1 MVDKLKFPHSISLK
15 WLFSIPVVVLLIC
28 VVGTVGVVS
37 FYNGQNAVNE
47 VASQLR
53 NENMARIQTHLD
65 NFLTA
70 PGFIHQTSLN
80 LIEEGLLDVSDVHQM
95 QQFFLDQVQVHG
107 TISSM
112 YFGNPT
118 GGIVGAGREG
128 AAEDLYFYSTEDFKT
143 GTFDKYRTDVE
154 GNNQGLLIS
163 IPNFD
168 ARTRPWYTSALNSE
182 DTTWSDVYILST
194 EQDMAIAVSQ
204 VVHDTGGNVL
214 GVLSVDIFLSHL
226 SDFLENIEISPSGQS
241 FILDRSGMLIASSTG
256 EDLVLTSGDTG
267 SLEGKIALQSGN
279 PVIAQTAQF
288 LLENFGSFDQA
299 EGDEQL
305 TYKID
310 GERQF
315 VNVHPMG
322 KASPVDWMVVVVVPE
337 SDFMAHL
344 EFSNRYTIGTI
355 FLTTIAAG
363 VGGILLSQWIL
374 RPIFQISGITKEL
387 SHGDIRTVVDVP
399 KTRIREI
406 QDLADSFQ
414 FMNMQLKEKVNRLD
428 REIEIRRQTEGE
440 LQAEKEFIETALNT
454 QTDTFFVFDLES
466 RKALRWNKAFQE
478 TCEYTDEEIAEIALP
493 YSYFSRKDQRV
504 FYKALKKVL
513 KNGIAVAELTMITKN
528 GKRIPFE
535 YIAGMF
541 NSKEEGKKYLL
552 AIGRDITARLENEE
566 KIRALNDD
574 LEQRVVERTAKLE
587 AVNQELKSFS
597 YSISH
602 DLRAPIR
609 AITGFSAILEEE
621 YGKFLDA
628 SGLDY
633 LHRVQNGAEKMN
645 QLVDDLLLLSRL
657 GNKDISPE
665 EVNVT
670 EISRRVFQELIE
682 LEGERNIEFVV
693 QEQIMIHGDA
703 ALLEVLLT
711 NLVDNAIKFTRGQD
725 PAVIE
730 VGCFQRDGEQ
740 VCFVRDNGIGFDM
753 IYAEKIFFPFQRL
766 HSEDEFEG
774 TGIGLA
780 IVRRIVARHGG
791 EMWVE
796 AEPGKGATFC
806 FVLP

>member
-1 MVDKLKFPHSISLK
+1 M
-15 WLFSIPVVVLLIC
+15 
-28 VVGTVGVVS
+28 
-37 FYNGQNAVNE
+37 GQNAVNE

-65 NFLTA
+65 NFLTPPA
-70 PGFIHQTSLN
+70 FIHQTSLN
-80 LIEEGLLDVSDVHQM
+80 LIKEGLLDVSDVNQM
-95 QQFFLDQVQVHG
+95 QQFFLDQVQIHG

-143 GTFDKYRTDVE
+143 GTFDKYRTDVA

-163 IPNFD
+163 VPNFD
-168 ARTRPWYTSALNSE
+168 VRTRPWYTSALNSE
-182 DTTWSDVYILST
+182 EITWSDVYILST

-204 VVHDTGGNVL
+204 VVRDTGGNVL

-256 EDLVLTSGDTG
+256 ENLVSISENTG
-267 SLEGKIALQSGN
+267 SLERQIAIDSSN
-279 PVIAQTAQF
+279 PVTAQTALF
-288 LLENFGSFDQA
+288 LLENFGSYDRVG
-299 EGDEQL
+299 GDEQL
-305 TYKID
+305 TYEID
-310 GERQF
+310 SERQF
-315 VNVHPMG
+315 VSVHPMG
-322 KASPVDWMVVVVVPE
+322 EAYPVDWMVVVVVPE
-337 SDFMAHL
+337 SDFMAQIKAG
-344 EFSNRYTIGTI
+344 NRYTIGVI
-355 FLTTIAAG
+355 FLAVVIIG
-363 VGGILLSQWIL
+363 VGSILLAQRIL
-374 RPIFQISGITKEL
+374 QSVFQLSKITKEL
-387 SHGDIRTVVDVP
+387 SHGDIRSVIDVP
-399 KTRIREI
+399 KTRISEI

-414 FMNMQLKEKVNRLD
+414 FMNMQLKEKVDRLD
-428 REIEIRRQTEGE
+428 HEIEIRRQTEGE

-454 QTDTFFVFDLES
+454 QTDTFFVFDIES
-466 RKALRWNKAFQE
+466 RKAIRWNKAFQE
-478 TCEYTDEEIAEIALP
+478 TCGYTDEEIAEIALP
-493 YSYFSRKDQRV
+493 YSYFSQEDQST
-504 FYKALKKVL
+504 FYYALKEALRHGTTV
-513 KNGIAVAELTMITKN
+513 VELTMITKY

-535 YIAGMF
+535 YIAGVF
-541 NSKEEGKKYLL
+541 ESKEEGKKYLL

-574 LEQRVVERTAKLE
+574 LEQRVIERTAKLE

-609 AITGFSAILEEE
+609 AVTGFSVILEEE
-621 YGKFLDA
+621 YADRLDA
-628 SGLDY
+628 DGLDY

-657 GNKDISPE
+657 GNKDITSE

-670 EISRRVFQELIE
+670 EISRKVFQELIE
-682 LEGERNIEFVV
+682 LEGERNVDFVA
-693 QEQIMIHGDA
+693 QEQILIHADA

-711 NLVDNAIKFTRGQD
+711 NLVDNAIKFTRRQD

-730 VGCFQRDGEQ
+730 VGCFQRDGDQ

-753 IYAEKIFFPFQRL
+753 AYADQIFFPFQRL

-796 AEPGKGATFC
+796 AEPGKGAMFC
-806 FVLP
+806 FILPKEE